1 MVENDPANNP
11 LPKDRDGDAR
21 MTGTDDDP
29 VDVKPI
35 KIYPFSIEELSEKN
49 ARH

>member
-1 MVENDPANNP
+1 MVENDPINNP
-11 LPKDRDGDAR
+11 LLRDRDRDER
-21 MTGTDDDP
+21 MTGTENDL